1 MKKLVSLLLAA
12 ILALT
17 ALSVFAGAVD
27 GTAPAAD
34 VEIAYGTPVID
45 GTIDA
50 VWNSAK
56 IYKYDKYDYV
66 AKAEVTYEPG
76 QFRFLWDEN
85 YIYALF
91 EINDTTLAPD
101 EAIVSGQWYTRDGI
115 ALTICPSED
124 NTNDTA
130 ADSKRSFWFI
140 IRTNGTGPNYSTVNK
155 AVFIT
160 EDEATYA
167 GGNGDVPAD
176 KAMFRVSKNS
186 SGYVIEMKLNIA
198 AAGVSVG
205 KTKPDDTVKTNVIAG
220 AADFKLEAG
229 SKFKFDTWTNDN
241 AYTAENTAAKRDHG
255 YTFFDRTVGSY
266 KNNSLK
272 ATAILLEKPVET
284 TPESTTAASE
294 PATTTGTVT
303 PTTPST
309 GDMTVFFVILAV
321 LAVAGTAIVIV
332 SKRVKN

>member
-1 MKKLVSLLLAA
+1 MKKTISIILTAIMLVSVLAIGTSA
-12 ILALT
+12 AT
-17 ALSVFAGAVD
+17 AQD
-27 GTAPAAD
+27 AD

-45 GTIDA
+45 GTIDD

-115 ALTICPSED
+115 ALTNCPSED

-167 GGNGDVPAD
+167 GSNGDVPAD

-220 AADFKLEAG
+220 AADFKLQAG
-229 SKFKFDTWTNDN
+229 TKFKFDTWTNDN
-241 AYTAENTAAKRDHG
+241 AYTADNTAAKRDHG
-255 YTFFDRTVGSY
+255 YTFADRTVGSY

-272 ATAILLEKPVET
+272 ATAVLLAKPEVT
-284 TPESTTAASE
+284 TAEVTTAA
-294 PATTTGTVT
+294 GT
-303 PTTPST
+303 PTTTNIPST
-309 GDMTVFFVILAV
+309 PPTGDAMTSVILISVAV
-321 LAVAGTAIVIV
+321 LALTGTAVTVILR
-332 SKRVKN
+332 KGRD

>member
-1 MKKLVSLLLAA
+1 MKKLVSLLLAS

-50 VWNSAK
+50 VWANAK
-56 IYKYDKYDYV
+56 VYTYDKYDYV
-66 AKAEVTYEPG
+66 AKKEVDYEPG

-124 NTNDTA
+124 NTNDAA
-130 ADSKRSFWFI
+130 ADTKRSFWFI

-220 AADFKLEAG
+220 AADFKLQAG
-229 SKFKFDTWTNDN
+229 TKFKFDTWTNDN
-241 AYTAENTAAKRDHG
+241 AYTADNTAAKRDHG

-284 TPESTTAASE
+284 TPEATTAASE
-294 PATTTGTVT
+294 PASTTGAVT
-303 PTTPST
+303 PTPAT
-309 GDMTVFFVILAV
+309 GDMTVFFVVLAV